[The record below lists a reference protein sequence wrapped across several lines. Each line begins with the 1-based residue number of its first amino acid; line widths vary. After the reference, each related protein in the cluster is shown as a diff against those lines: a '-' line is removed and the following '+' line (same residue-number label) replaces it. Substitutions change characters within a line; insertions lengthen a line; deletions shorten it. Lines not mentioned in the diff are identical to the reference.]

1 VNDPAELV
9 LQKGRKA
16 ERAALQAL
24 DKVRGVRELRVP
36 TDAEKDA
43 SAGTWQLRSHAQ
55 HKKGRPGTLGP
66 MAGRH
71 GEGHVTIGDGD
82 RAPADAYPQHAS
94 RQAKAEAV
102 PLFPDLF
109 FLSVFFLFY
118 IGKNLSLRIFGDEF
132 LISSRF

>member
-1 VNDPAELV
+1 VNDPAE
-9 LQKGRKA
+9 KGRKA